1 MLGVLD
7 AELFPDDCEV
17 LEIPPHNQFVYLIQK
32 NGNSSLRKER
42 ELHGYALFR
51 NDQIRN
57 LDCVDVYIRNPR
69 ARYVSGVNTYLQHLQ
84 RDYPE
89 LDYKTTFWF
98 AKRYNFLN
106 RHYLPQFH
114 WLYNLSRFMDPTAKI
129 RLRDFQQFGQITD
142 IKNRA
147 AVVPPTREFV
157 EQLLKNNKGIEF
169 WWYVD
174 QILLNLAGSAMT
186 WHEIVD
192 HYQLYYPD
200 IIQNVLPKT

>member
-17 LEIPPHNQFVYLIQK
+17 VEMPLHNQYVYLIQK
-32 NGNSSLRKER
+32 NGNSSLRIEHER
-42 ELHGYALFR
+42 NGYALFR

-57 LDCVDVYIRNPR
+57 LAHVDVYVRNPR

-84 RDYPE
+84 RDHPE
-89 LDYKTTFWF
+89 LDYATTFWF
-98 AKRYNFLN
+98 AKRYKFLN

-114 WLYNLSRFMDPTAKI
+114 WVYNLSRFMNPNAKI
-129 RLRDFQQFGQITD
+129 RLRDFQTFGTITK

-147 AVVPPTREFV
+147 KVVPSTREFID
-157 EQLLKNNKGIEF
+157 QLLNDNTGIEF

-174 QILLNLAGSAMT
+174 QILLNLAGQEMT
-186 WHEIVD
+186 WLEIVD
-192 HYQLYYPD
+192 YYQTHHPD
-200 IIQNVLPKT
+200 IAKDVLPKT